1 MKDKIYTARV
11 PLYHVKFAWSNSI
24 KALEKEFDIKPN
36 DDDVYDDY
44 SAFVTRRDNTI
55 IMWLP
60 HDKNYTVAIPHLC
73 HESFHAAM
81 MLSQMVGIHTNVND
95 DEAGAYL
102 AEWFSKTVL
111 DFVHEASLDNKQK
124 KKSKGKK

>member
-11 PLYHVKFAWSNSI
+11 PLYGVKFAWSNSI
-24 KALEKEFDIKPN
+24 KALDKEFSIKPN
-36 DDDVYDDY
+36 GNEDY
-44 SAFVTRRDNTI
+44 GDYNALVTRRDNTI
-55 IMWLP
+55 IMWLS

-81 MLSQMVGIHTNVND
+81 MLSQMVGIDTNVND

-102 AEWFSKTVL
+102 AEWFSGKVL
-111 DFVHEASLDNKQK
+111 DFVKEASKNQK
-124 KKSKGKK
+124 RGK

>member
-1 MKDKIYTARV
+1 MKDKIYTAHV
-11 PLYHVKFAWSNSI
+11 PLYHVKFVWSNSI
-24 KALEKEFDIKPN
+24 KALEKQFDIKPN
-36 DDDVYDDY
+36 GDEDYADY

-60 HDKNYTVAIPHLC
+60 HDKNYTVAIHHLC

-102 AEWFSKTVL
+102 AEWFSGKVL
-111 DFVHEASLDNKQK
+111 DFVHEASVANKRKKKQK
-124 KKSKGKK
+124 VKK

>member
-11 PLYHVKFAWSNSI
+11 PLYHVKFVWSNSI
-24 KALEKEFDIKPN
+24 KALEKQFDIKPN
-36 DDDVYDDY
+36 GDEDYADY

-60 HDKNYTVAIPHLC
+60 HDKNYTVAIHHLC

-111 DFVHEASLDNKQK
+111 DFVKEASKNQK
-124 KKSKGKK
+124 RGK